1 MNTLIS
7 QEADS
12 RLVHE
17 LADTAEELINQHDK
31 VARKWDPQDVVPWE
45 NAINYNPTI
54 EWSPDIYP
62 LEQGVR
68 SALYINELTEINLP
82 YYTNTL
88 LKHAPDGHPLTE
100 WSRRWTAEEWRH
112 SDAILNWIRLTGA
125 YNPHEMEIGRVAQM
139 KSGDVPQPDST
150 IELICYTIMQE
161 LATAVAH
168 RNTAKHLDK
177 ELGGKK
183 MLGIVA
189 GDEMLHHRF
198 YLELGKAAL
207 QIDPDTMMIAFKNQY
222 IGFDMP
228 GQSIPNFALHAQ
240 AIAKADIYSEK
251 HFHED
256 VVMPVIKELGLFAIE
271 GLRDDGIM
279 AQQRIMSRSRRFE
292 KRLKRASENEKE

>member
-1 MNTLIS
+1 LNTPIS
-7 QEADS
+7 QEAD
-12 RLVHE
+12 RRIVHE
-17 LADTAEELINQHDK
+17 LSATAEELIHQHDK
-31 VARKWDPQDVVPWE
+31 VARTWDSQDVVPWD
-45 NAINYNPTI
+45 NAVIYNPSLK
-54 EWSPDIYP
+54 WSPEIYP
-62 LEQGVR
+62 LDQGVR
-68 SALYINELTEINLP
+68 SALYVNELTEINLP

-88 LKHAPDGHPLTE
+88 LKNAPDNHPLVE

-125 YNPHEMEIGRVAQM
+125 YNPQDMEAGRVAQM
-139 KSGDVPQPDST
+139 KSGDVPQPATT

-177 ELGGKK
+177 ERGGKK

-207 QIDPDTMMIAFKNQY
+207 QIDPDTVMVAFKNQY

-228 GQSIPNFALHAQ
+228 GQSIPNFGMHAQ

-251 HFHED
+251 HFHEE

-271 GLRDDGIM
+271 GLRDDGQM
-279 AQQRIMSRSRRFE
+279 AQERIMSRTRRFE
-292 KRLKRASENEKE
+292 KRLLRAAESNE